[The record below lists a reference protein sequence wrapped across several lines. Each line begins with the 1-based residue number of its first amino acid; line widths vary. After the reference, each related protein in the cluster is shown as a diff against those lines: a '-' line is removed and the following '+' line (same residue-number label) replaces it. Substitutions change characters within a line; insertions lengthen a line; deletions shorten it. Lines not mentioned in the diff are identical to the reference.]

1 MIQSTTLFSLIIIVP
16 VLAIILLLVN
26 ALLSVTRPDSEKIT
40 TYECGY
46 DASRGQAR
54 APFNISFYLVAVL
67 FLAFDLEVAT
77 LLPLAPSLGHVGLY
91 GFWIAVIFFLVLTLG
106 FVVEI
111 SSGVLQITEQR
122 SAIRNVS
129 LVTKKDNN
137 KKNYILNN
145 NRFFTEFFL

>member
-1 MIQSTTLFSLIIIVP
+1 MIQSTTIFSLIIIVP

-77 LLPLAPSLGHVGLY
+77 LLPLAPSLGHVGHY

-129 LVTKKDNN
+129 LMPN
-137 KKNYILNN
+137 KKTNN
-145 NRFFTEFFL
+145 NTNKS

>member
-129 LVTKKDNN
+129 IVSKKDNS
-137 KKNYILNN
+137 KKNYILKN